1 MKAIQSL
8 KTIYIL
14 LEVYKVSV
22 KDSQALQSEIEGIA
36 EVLVSILSNKESIY
50 SLDLMYYAQIVGDL
64 KQELRI
70 AQARERATTD

>member
-1 MKAIQSL
+1 M
-8 KTIYIL
+8 
-14 LEVYKVSV
+14 SV